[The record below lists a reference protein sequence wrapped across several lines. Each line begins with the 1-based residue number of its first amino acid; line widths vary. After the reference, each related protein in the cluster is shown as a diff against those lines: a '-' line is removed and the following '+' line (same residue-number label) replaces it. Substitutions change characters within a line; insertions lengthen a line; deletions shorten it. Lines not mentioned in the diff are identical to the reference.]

1 MCTKSS
7 WQAPGAACFAL
18 GLFFAAPP
26 AANADQSYDTFV
38 QAVAIDRSDQVRALL
53 ARGMDPNT
61 LDPNGDPVLLVAA
74 RAGWQP
80 TVDALLGA
88 GAKVDLPNRFGD
100 RPITV
105 AALGGHLA
113 IVKTL
118 FTRGAALDG
127 PGWTP
132 LLYAASGGQTEV
144 ARYLLDAGANVNAVS
159 PNGTTRADDGGAW
172 RLCADR
178 RPASLPRRRRQ
189 PAQRK
194 RCHSALLGGARRVRR
209 DCPRAARARRDRVGQ
224 TRRIGG
230 ETGGARVR
238 AWPGFSSN
246 NIVNNK

>member
-7 WQAPGAACFAL
+7 WQALGAACFAL
-18 GLFFAAPP
+18 GLFCAAPP

-144 ARYLLDAGANVNAVS
+144 AGYLLDAGANVNAVS
-159 PNGTTRADDGGAW
+159 PNGTT
-172 RLCADR
+172 
-178 RPASLPRRRRQ
+178 
-189 PAQRK
+189 
-194 RCHSALLGGARRVRR
+194 ALMM
-209 DCPRAARARRDRVGQ
+209 AARGGYAPTVELLLSRGADVNQHNENGATALSWAERGGFDAIARTLRAHGA
-224 TRRIGG
+224 
-230 ETGGARVR
+230 TG
-238 AWPGFSSN
+238 
-246 NIVNNK
+246 

>member
-26 AANADQSYDTFV
+26 AANADQSYDSFV

-118 FTRGAALDG
+118 YTRGAALDG

-159 PNGTTRADDGGAW
+159 PNGTTPLMMAVRGGYAPTVDLLLSHGADVNQHNENGATALSWAVRGGFDAI
-172 RLCADR
+172 
-178 RPASLPRRRRQ
+178 
-189 PAQRK
+189 
-194 RCHSALLGGARRVRR
+194 
-209 DCPRAARARRDRVGQ
+209 ARALRSH
-224 TRRIGG
+224 
-230 ETGGARVR
+230 GATE
-238 AWPGFSSN
+238 
-246 NIVNNK
+246 